1 MFTVT
6 DLYLASFLLTRGH
19 AVRVVKVPGGLP
31 GQTHCQFLFPLAA
44 EPDAELFANGQAV
57 SAAGLADAHRRLKVL
72 MARAPMTT
80 QPTGA
85 QR

>member
-31 GQTHCQFLFPLAA
+31 GQTHCEFLFSPAA

-57 SAAGLADAHRRLKVL
+57 SAAGLADAHRRLKTL
-72 MARAPMTT
+72 MARAPMT
-80 QPTGA
+80 QPTGSG
-85 QR
+85 R